1 MEDLE
6 KLLMTRFN
14 DIITALTIKFADKA
28 ETKKTF
34 KLLER
39 QIKNLYDLLT
49 NKADNSRI
57 DEPIAMFAKTG
68 YTCASC
74 ERNII
79 NL

>member
-1 MEDLE
+1 
-6 KLLMTRFN
+6 MTRFN

-34 KLLER
+34 KMIER

-49 NKADNSRI
+49 NKTDNYSKR
-57 DEPIAMFAKTG
+57 DDAGVMFATTG

-74 ERNII
+74 EKGIVNIQSKRVDY
-79 NL
+79 